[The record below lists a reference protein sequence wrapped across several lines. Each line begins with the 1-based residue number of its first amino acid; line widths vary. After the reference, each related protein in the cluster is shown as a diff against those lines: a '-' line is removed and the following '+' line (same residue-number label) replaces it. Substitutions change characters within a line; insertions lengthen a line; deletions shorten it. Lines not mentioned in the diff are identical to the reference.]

1 MKSILNWVM
10 KNGWNIFSFIGVI
23 GTFYFSLIYVPGYVK
38 DITAAKVNITHESL
52 VDDVQELLFY
62 NKKLTIDDINSF
74 IKAKEL
80 EQGTPYPYS
89 SDELLLQIQDRFM
102 GNKFIPL
109 EKRESLMDTVKSIRS
124 TYSKPK
130 VAEKKN
136 INEDSLVSM
145 FVSAIGALIAA
156 IGTYSIFRK
165 IKIDKE
171 IEADITSGDVINNLV
186 YPNLTPGSKEFESMV
201 GEVLNE
207 LGVLSERVEAGKD
220 DGYDFEIKTQE
231 QNYIVEVKRYSKLLG
246 LATAREFIY
255 KVNQSG
261 KGGILIVSSGFT
273 ERTKQLINEHNALS
287 ENQKV
292 YLVVAKAK
300 TELKDILAKI
310 LRL

>member
-62 NKKLTIDDINSF
+62 NKKLTIDDVNSF

-89 SDELLLQIQDRFM
+89 ADELLLQIQDRFM

-109 EKRESLMDTVKSIRS
+109 EKRELLMDTVKSIRS

-130 VAEKKN
+130 VAEKKS

-145 FVSAIGALIAA
+145 FVSAIG
-156 IGTYSIFRK
+156 
-165 IKIDKE
+165 
-171 IEADITSGDVINNLV
+171 
-186 YPNLTPGSKEFESMV
+186 
-201 GEVLNE
+201 
-207 LGVLSERVEAGKD
+207 
-220 DGYDFEIKTQE
+220 
-231 QNYIVEVKRYSKLLG
+231 
-246 LATAREFIY
+246 
-255 KVNQSG
+255 
-261 KGGILIVSSGFT
+261 
-273 ERTKQLINEHNALS
+273 
-287 ENQKV
+287 
-292 YLVVAKAK
+292 
-300 TELKDILAKI
+300 
-310 LRL
+310 

>member
-1 MKSILNWVM
+1 M
-10 KNGWNIFSFIGVI
+10 
-23 GTFYFSLIYVPGYVK
+23 
-38 DITAAKVNITHESL
+38 
-52 VDDVQELLFY
+52 
-62 NKKLTIDDINSF
+62 
-74 IKAKEL
+74 
-80 EQGTPYPYS
+80 
-89 SDELLLQIQDRFM
+89 
-102 GNKFIPL
+102 
-109 EKRESLMDTVKSIRS
+109 
-124 TYSKPK
+124 
-130 VAEKKN
+130 
-136 INEDSLVSM
+136 
-145 FVSAIGALIAA
+145 
-156 IGTYSIFRK
+156 
-165 IKIDKE
+165 
-171 IEADITSGDVINNLV
+171 V
-186 YPNLTPGSKEFESMV
+186 YPNVTPGSKEFESMV

-300 TELKDILAKI
+300 TELKGILAKI